1 MSLITALKVNST
13 GLTAQRQRVEVA
25 VTNLANSETT
35 RTLEGGPYRRK
46 NIAFQ
51 TAVFGDAFDAANG
64 TAGVEVSSIEEDT
77 TKPFERRYQ
86 PGHPDADADGY
97 VLYPNVSALEEMA
110 NLISAARGYEANIA
124 SISIVKSMI
133 AKTLEIGR

>member
-1 MSLITALKVNST
+1 
-13 GLTAQRQRVEVA
+13 

-51 TAVFGDAFDAANG
+51 TTTFGDAFDAANG
-64 TAGVEVSSIEEDT
+64 TAGVEVSSIEEDI

-97 VLYPNVSALEEMA
+97 VLFPNVSALEEMA